1 MKTSLKTLSFIFFIS
16 FLLLISPLHFLAGDE
31 SSTQTKNIQILIA
44 DDKEVINVSIE
55 EIKERILKGEPVH
68 FVKDQ
73 DEDKRTIESEWI
85 IEALKKK
92 HYYYEKVEK
101 IDIENAI
108 ITGDLDFHIKE
119 NQVDIDNTGIE
130 ADVIEELKD
139 EGIEKVFLISTS
151 INIENCQLEGNL
163 KAGYDDDNFKSF
175 VMFERSVS
183 FDYSTVMKKA
193 SFGKV
198 SFNGE
203 AYFWIV
209 SFNGET
215 DFRGASFNGEAY
227 FRSATFN
234 GEAAFLDA
242 SFKERADFGITTFN
256 GEGDFWRATFN
267 GEADFVDASFKE
279 YADFRR
285 ATFNGEADFE
295 SATFNSNADFESA
308 SFKEKTDFVDASFK
322 ENVNFVDVTFNG
334 KADFGITTFNG
345 KGDFWDATF
354 NGEADFVIASFNGG
368 ADFVDVTFKEK
379 ADLGSAI
386 FNGGADFKNASF
398 NGGADFWEATF
409 NGETDFRSASFNG
422 GTYFKNAS
430 FNGVADFR
438 NASLKEVI
446 FNNARFSKIVDL
458 RLTRY
463 SELQISWSQLEG
475 RLDDLSLQ
483 EDIVSWQGVYLRL
496 IKNFKNIGDNKSADN
511 AYYHYQYTKYVF
523 CNSLWEKTK
532 WWCGYLFMGLTCGYG
547 VMPWRAIATA
557 GGLIAIFTLCIYFP
571 FSGRGSLQHQGKEN
585 ITKQEWY
592 RRLYNCFYFSVII
605 FTTVGLGDIKPKGG
619 FKAWATIEGIL
630 GWLTMALFL
639 VTLANVWMR

>member
-16 FLLLISPLHFLAGDE
+16 FLLLISTSHSQAGEE
-31 SSTQTKNIQILIA
+31 SSIQILIT
-44 DDKEVINVSIE
+44 DDKEVINVSIK
-55 EIKERILKGEPVH
+55 EIKERILKGESVH

-73 DEDKRTIESEWI
+73 EEDKRKIESEWI

-92 HYYYEKVEK
+92 DGGNVEK

-119 NQVDIDNTGIE
+119 NQVDIDNTPLSRRLQY
-130 ADVIEELKD
+130 ELKD
-139 EGIEKVFLISTS
+139 EGIEKAFLVSTS

-175 VMFERSVS
+175 VIFEKSVS

-193 SFGKV
+193 SFSKV
-198 SFNGE
+198 RFNGE
-203 AYFWIV
+203 AYFWIAT
-209 SFNGET
+209 FNGGA
-215 DFRGASFNGEAY
+215 DFGSASFSGEAY
-227 FRSATFN
+227 FRSASFN
-234 GEAAFLDA
+234 GEADFLDA
-242 SFKERADFGITTFN
+242 SFKERADFGIATFN
-256 GEGDFWRATFN
+256 DKGDFW
-267 GEADFVDASFKE
+267 S
-279 YADFRR
+279 

-295 SATFNSNADFESA
+295 GASFKERVDLGRATFYDEADFEGA
-308 SFKEKTDFVDASFK
+308 SFKEKVDFVDASFK
-322 ENVNFVDVTFNG
+322 ENANFEGASFNG

-345 KGDFWDATF
+345 MGDFWEATF
-354 NGEADFVIASFNGG
+354 NSEADFVIASFNGG

-386 FNGGADFKNASF
+386 FNGVADFKNASF

-409 NGETDFRSASFNG
+409 NGETDFKSATFNDG
-422 GTYFKNAS
+422 AYFENAS

-446 FNNARFSKIVDL
+446 FNNARFSEIVDL

-463 SELQISWSQLEG
+463 SELQISWPQLEG

-483 EDIVSWQGVYLRL
+483 EDIDSWQGAYLKL
-496 IKNFKNIGDNKSADN
+496 IKNFKNIGDNKSADDT
-511 AYYHYQYTKYVF
+511 YYHYRYTKYVF

-532 WWCGYLFMGLTCGYG
+532 WWFGYLFMGLTCGYG
-547 VMPWRAIATA
+547 VIPWRAIATA
-557 GGLIAIFTLCIYFP
+557 GGLIAIFTLCVYFP
-571 FSGRGSLQHQGKEN
+571 FSKQGSLEHQGKED